1 MRTALPYILLVVTL
15 QPASASVEKHPK
27 NGVMIIGE
35 ALTLTIDD
43 QDQNSLIHKCQN
55 ENRGTRFFSNSC
67 TKLMA
72 SLQKKMSMMALESDL
87 QMQAERLKVAT
98 PAEKRNER
106 IAMLAKLNLLS
117 QQAEDSI
124 KSLLGNTSS
133 SYNQEHLL
141 EVLPTILKVQT
152 SYLAYLKLIPNGKK

>member
-1 MRTALPYILLVVTL
+1 MRTVLPSLLLLVIL
-15 QPASASVEKHPK
+15 QPALASVEKHTK
-27 NGVMIIGE
+27 NGVMMIGD
-35 ALTLTIDD
+35 ALTLTLDD
-43 QDQNSLIHKCQN
+43 QDQNSLIHKCQS

-117 QQAEDSI
+117 QQAEESI
-124 KSLLGNTSS
+124 KSLLGSS
-133 SYNQEHLL
+133 ASTDNQEHLT

-152 SYLAYLKLIPNGKK
+152 SYLSYLKLIPNGKK